1 MVRLTQRPRR
11 CARAA
16 SARRS
21 STLLTIKM
29 AGVSIQ
35 NLTRRRLATSRI
47 VFSDIAASVLPEWDI
62 SLVFVGAT
70 RARALNKQL
79 RKKDYA
85 PNVLSYTV
93 GEKSCEII
101 ICPAVATQQAPNFQ
115 LLASSF
121 QLLLFIH
128 GVLHIKGWAH
138 GARMK
143 ECERKLLARFNETP
157 HSYRNR
163 HRHVPGENGRRRGNL
178 R

>member
-1 MVRLTQRPRR
+1 
-11 CARAA
+11 
-16 SARRS
+16 
-21 STLLTIKM
+21 M
-29 AGVSIQ
+29 AGVSIK
-35 NLTRRRLATSRI
+35 NLTRRRTAPRI

-85 PNVLSYTV
+85 PNVLSYIV

-101 ICPAVATQQAPNFQ
+101 ICPAVATQQAP
-115 LLASSF
+115 LYRLEPKAYC
-121 QLLLFIH
+121 LYLFIH

-143 ECERKLLARFNETP
+143 ECERKLLARFNETS
-157 HSYRNR
+157 HSYRHR
-163 HRHVPGENGRRRGNL
+163 HRHVPGENGRR
-178 R
+178 